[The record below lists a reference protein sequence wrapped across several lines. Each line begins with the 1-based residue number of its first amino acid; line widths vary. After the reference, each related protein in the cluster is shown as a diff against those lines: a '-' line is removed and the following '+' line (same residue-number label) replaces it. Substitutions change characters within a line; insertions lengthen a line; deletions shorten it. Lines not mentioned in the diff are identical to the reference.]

1 MYTIEQ
7 GERIATVALEEGTT
21 AVKFPNAHSVYGVK
35 GDDLIVSLRADAEEG
50 DDGTYNTADGDG
62 QCLIAHYTNADTIYI
77 TGSGSC
83 VVWGGQSP
91 LDCPFK
97 KRGKGGESGDIIQND
112 TPIELFGIYDDEAY
126 IGDVAVIYA
135 EYTPDGKES
144 ELHFEITAEST
155 MQWRIYENDSLIRSG
170 TGDENFAIV
179 SPESGIYRIEGDAG
193 MTAKII
199 PVY

>member
-7 GERIATVALEEGTT
+7 GERIATVTLEEGTT

-35 GDDLIVSLRADAEEG
+35 GDGLIVSLRADAEEG

-97 KRGKGGESGDIIQND
+97 KRGKGGE
-112 TPIELFGIYDDEAY
+112 IELTGISITEN
-126 IGDVAVIYA
+126 GT
-135 EYTPDGKES
+135 YTPPSGKAYGRVDVSVITPAVTVPLTVTENGTYTVPTGVDGFSPVTVNVQGIDIGVVDETAYVGN
-144 ELHFEITAEST
+144 IT
-155 MQWRIYENDSLIRSG
+155 IL
-170 TGDENFAIV
+170 
-179 SPESGIYRIEGDAG
+179 
-193 MTAKII
+193 
-199 PVY
+199 